1 MVIYS
6 GFTHLKWW
14 FSIVMWLFT
23 RGYPKFDAWSSC
35 SPEKKAKFEAQ
46 PHFQHG
52 PSCFLS
58 FSWFTSRVN
67 AHTVDTQNPFKKK
80 IHHIIHHTTY
90 SKKNHWHHYT
100 SLTLSL
106 GWRVNLHSW
115 LQLAWSSRP
124 VMILQVSPSKSM
136 VDPQRSKQSSF
147 WKLIQNPIKILCLWY
162 LNGLFNQPQL

>member
-1 MVIYS
+1 MVIFHSYVAVYQRVPQIWCLVFMFS
-6 GFTHLKWW
+6 RKKSQIWGTAPFSARTFL
-14 FSIVMWLFT
+14 FSIVFLVYIPGQWT
-23 RGYPKFDAWSSC
+23 HSRY
-35 SPEKKAKFEAQ
+35 AK
-46 PHFQHG
+46 
-52 PSCFLS
+52 S
-58 FSWFTSRVN
+58 V
-67 AHTVDTQNPFKKK
+67 KKK
-80 IHHIIHHTTY
+80 KHHIIHHTTY